1 MRREQEVR
9 AEDGTGRS
17 VQARDSMKMSG
28 DFSSFMR
35 ELKRANISNTT
46 TLFNGLQQQRKDDM
60 AGLNNH
66 ILRLLLIPA
75 MPSG

>member
-1 MRREQEVR
+1 
-9 AEDGTGRS
+9 
-17 VQARDSMKMSG
+17 MKMSG

-35 ELKRANISNTT
+35 ELNRANIHNTT